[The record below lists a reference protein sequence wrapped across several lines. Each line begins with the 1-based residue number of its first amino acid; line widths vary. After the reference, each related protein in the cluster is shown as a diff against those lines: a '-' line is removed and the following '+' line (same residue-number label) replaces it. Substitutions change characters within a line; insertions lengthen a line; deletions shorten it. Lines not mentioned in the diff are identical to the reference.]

1 MEVSQTFNKPTVA
14 VAGISIRRSRTLS
27 DLILSFI
34 ESKNKGMSEPSM
46 INNLTVIS
54 DVPNNL
60 FIGFLPLQPLKGSGG
75 AC

>member
-1 MEVSQTFNKPTVA
+1 MGVSQTFNEPTVA
-14 VAGISIRRSRTLS
+14 VAGISIRRSRTVS

-34 ESKNKGMSEPSM
+34 ESKNKDMLEPSM

-60 FIGFLPLQPLKGSGG
+60 FTCFLSLQPLEG
-75 AC
+75 